1 MEACCYWLYANQQK
15 YSFKKYTFYFIV
27 FCIYKTKVLNSLNNP
42 NNLNKYIITE
52 CVKRE
57 AISLIYVFQF
67 VKQNILYTLF
77 DDFRKINS
85 EI

>member
-1 MEACCYWLYANQQK
+1 MMLRNTLF
-15 YSFKKYTFYFIV
+15 SFID

-42 NNLNKYIITE
+42 NHLDKYIITE

-57 AISLIYVFQF
+57 ATSLIYVFHF
-67 VKQNILYTLF
+67 MKQNILYTLF
-77 DDFRKINS
+77 DDFHKIIS